1 METCCCLN
9 VGLKCTDMCTLQ
21 RENMGSDNV
30 FENENPDVGDDEDA
44 ED

>member
-1 METCCCLN
+1 LN
-9 VGLKCTDMCTLQ
+9 VGIKCTLQ

-30 FENENPDVGDDEDA
+30 FENENPDVGDDENA